1 MKLIAALNSINS
13 QVWAFLVI
21 VTGGGFV
28 LGFHKAGIAIDIAA
42 GVIGAGV
49 QMFTSSNK
57 NVPPPD
63 HVPEPL
69 PPVSTLNGLPVA
81 PPPAP
86 TS

>member
-42 GVIGAGV
+42 GDIQGAINAC
-49 QMFTSSNK
+49 SNIWASFPNNAYGQPGGNTMAVLLEK
-57 NVPPPD
+57 YQ
-63 HVPEPL
+63 EFQ
-69 PPVSTLNGLPVA
+69 S
-81 PPPAP
+81 
-86 TS
+86 